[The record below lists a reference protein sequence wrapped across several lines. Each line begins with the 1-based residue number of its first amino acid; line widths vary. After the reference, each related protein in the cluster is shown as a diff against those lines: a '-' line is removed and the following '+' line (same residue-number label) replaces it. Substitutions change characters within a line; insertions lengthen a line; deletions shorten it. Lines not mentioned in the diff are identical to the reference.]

1 MLIKI
6 VDKRNVRWLIHF
18 FPYETTENLIN
29 FEDALTLR
37 IFCTSN
43 KNIKKLVKNLEM
55 FEFVFPPL
63 MRK

>member
-1 MLIKI
+1 M
-6 VDKRNVRWLIHF
+6 VDTF